1 MQPHPRN
8 LRNEILVAIGAIGA
22 LTVAVIF
29 AVVVTGGGLS
39 VHMGAT
45 PVARASAT
53 VQSGVTTGIPAAT
66 LPPIIP
72 AETVVSDTATTRPS
86 TVQVAT
92 DTPLPT
98 TPSGGKPSETA
109 ASGTTATSTLPP
121 VPTRTPRPTSTPL
134 LSLTPLPSATPTQ
147 TPSPVPPTHTPAP
160 PLPTP
165 VTLLPTPTPSVCL
178 PPPGWLPYAVRPGD
192 NLFRLSLRAGI
203 ALEQLQTANCIADA
217 ASITTG
223 QIIYVPDAFFA
234 PTVPPVTPFPSPTG
248 IIVPIVPSLAPTSS
262 SPLPPLVIGCLIP
275 QVRITFPAPDAVLF
289 NPFTVRGTAILSEI
303 SNFSFYKVE
312 IRGQDQSNFANVALS
327 STPAYGPDDVLATI
341 DPARFGPG
349 VYQIR
354 LTVVDVTGNFPD
366 PCTIRVT
373 FR

>member
-22 LTVAVIF
+22 LMVAVIF
-29 AVVVTGGGLS
+29 AVVVTSNGLPILTGG
-39 VHMGAT
+39 T
-45 PVARASAT
+45 TVA
-53 VQSGVTTGIPAAT
+53 Q
-66 LPPIIP
+66 
-72 AETVVSDTATTRPS
+72 
-86 TVQVAT
+86 
-92 DTPLPT
+92 
-98 TPSGGKPSETA
+98 
-109 ASGTTATSTLPP
+109 SGTTAQPVAPTDISAATATTAISMETATISITTDTPPLTTPTGGKMTETAALGETAIPAYTLT
-121 VPTRTPRPTSTPL
+121 PTRTPRPSSTPT
-134 LSLTPLPSATPTQ
+134 LSPTLRPSATPTQ
-147 TPSPVPPTHTPAP
+147 TPSPLPPTNTPISL
-160 PLPTP
+160 LPTP
-165 VTLLPTPTPSVCL
+165 VTPPPTLTPSVCL
-178 PPPGWLPYAVRPGD
+178 PPPGWLPYIVQTGD

-203 ALEQLQTANCIADA
+203 ALDQLQAANCIADA
-217 ASITTG
+217 TSITTG

-234 PTVPPVTPFPSPTG
+234 PTALPTTSVLPPPTVVVPTV
-248 IIVPIVPSLAPTSS
+248 LALTPTSS
-262 SPLPPLVIGCLIP
+262 GPLPPPVIGCLIP
-275 QVRITFPAPDAVLF
+275 QVRITSPSPDAVLF
-289 NPFTVRGTAILSEI
+289 MPFTVRGTAILSEI

-312 IRGQDQSNFANVALS
+312 IRGQNQTNFANVALS